1 MLVRVNNKAFHGI
14 GIDSQELSFITN
26 SRTKKLSLEDL
37 RGNNNYNFSFIIVGF
52 LAVGVLLFPLGL
64 DSPFARDVCGLEAK
78 MFAADECQVAWGYVL
93 AIMTVS
99 LTIFCPILGKYSTES
114 KDNYKGVANTG
125 TYSDYDYQKSEIASL
140 TASSTST
147 RSKVMTTV

>member
-1 MLVRVNNKAFHGI
+1 M
-14 GIDSQELSFITN
+14 
-26 SRTKKLSLEDL
+26 EDL
-37 RGNNNYNFSFIIVGF
+37 GGNNNYNFSFIIVGF

-147 RSKVMTTV
+147 RSNDHSLMLIERREKVNTVRVLQTLERIRVTKRVK